1 MDFNLKSMIRS
12 VNPTW
17 PTSSLQP
24 TPRVVI
30 GYGISRVDIVGFY
43 LALSAVEV
51 AKKHRRSS
59 HKNLGLHLADF
70 PCWHSA
76 LPSIRRSRCRKN
88 LRGSIRSGVIALNW
102 P

>member
-12 VNPTW
+12 VNSTW

-51 AKKHRRSS
+51 AKKHRRPS
-59 HKNLGLHLADF
+59 HKTWACISQTSPVGTA
-70 PCWHSA
+70 
-76 LPSIRRSRCRKN
+76 RSP
-88 LRGSIRSGVIALNW
+88 L
-102 P
+102 